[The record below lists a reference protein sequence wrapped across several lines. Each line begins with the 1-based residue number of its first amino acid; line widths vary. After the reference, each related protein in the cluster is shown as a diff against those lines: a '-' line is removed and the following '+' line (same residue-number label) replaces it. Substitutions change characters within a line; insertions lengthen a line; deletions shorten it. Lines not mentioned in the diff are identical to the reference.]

1 MSARITAAGAVA
13 FATLSFLTT
22 PVSACDERYIQ
33 KCERAARAWLSAQ
46 PAGLFQP
53 RPAFC
58 TRGFRFCDNCART
71 IYVFTRKNTP
81 CMIRYRAFY
90 GAMLSQ
96 RMTKRGSGIYG
107 TANPTTGAYQP
118 KPGYI
123 GKDYFE
129 VEVSYERSGT
139 KLKTTLQADVT
150 ITD

>member
-1 MSARITAAGAVA
+1 MSVRTTAAGAVA
-13 FATLSFLTT
+13 FATLSFLAA
-22 PVSACDERYIQ
+22 PVSACDERYIH
-33 KCERAARAWLSAQ
+33 KCERAARAWLPAQ

-53 RPAFC
+53 SPASC
-58 TRGFRFCDNCART
+58 TAGFRFCDNCART

-81 CMIRYRAFY
+81 CTIRYRAYY

-96 RMTKRGSGIYG
+96 RVTKRGSGIYG
-107 TANPTTGAYQP
+107 TANPMIGAYQP

-139 KLKTTLQADVT
+139 RLKTTLQADVT